1 MTKITRVKCSFPNSL
16 QPGIAFEVYIL
27 YVQAHE
33 SATGTYYCKANAEQ
47 GSVHCDMKPENI
59 LLVPGSTTKVRVID
73 FGSACKVGQKHFDYI
88 QSRFYR
94 APEVILGMKYG
105 PPIDMWSL
113 ACIVAEFIGGK
124 PLFAG
129 ATEQQQLLLQMT
141 ILGIPPKSIL
151 ARAPRKSTFFDESN
165 NPKMIGGKRRKP
177 GCQTLDKANHCTDP
191 ELLDF
196 LSQCL
201 TWDPEQR
208 LTV

>member
-16 QPGIAFEVYIL
+16 QPDIAFEVYIR

-94 APEVILGMKYG
+94 APEVILGMKY
-105 PPIDMWSL
+105 
-113 ACIVAEFIGGK
+113 
-124 PLFAG
+124 
-129 ATEQQQLLLQMT
+129 
-141 ILGIPPKSIL
+141 
-151 ARAPRKSTFFDESN
+151 
-165 NPKMIGGKRRKP
+165 
-177 GCQTLDKANHCTDP
+177 
-191 ELLDF
+191 
-196 LSQCL
+196 
-201 TWDPEQR
+201 
-208 LTV
+208 